1 VSILPQEQRDALQL
15 TMDQE
20 ASAFRRSFVEAGGFF
35 AIVRFF
41 ATREPSTDVDRG
53 RTRRGNAVALRIL
66 KACLLGNADGSFSV
80 MEDVSPDE
88 LGCRLLDSL
97 SDYEGLLNSLMSMV
111 IDDPGI
117 SSSTI
122 TDVLRFLRLLLQSPV
137 AAQAFVSL
145 PHGMAERFLAVL
157 LMHDEGPD
165 NTRSSAVSAALIVRR
180 STHDLILQTGI
191 LADTALPWLVKAL
204 GKIDPG
210 SESTREYFAV
220 LENLVCQGQG
230 TARAGSGLDDLGTM
244 VCKKLAS
251 CPRPSSESESL
262 DFPTGVLCGCLRIV
276 RALIEHGEPN
286 SLDSGSDIL
295 LTATG
300 VVRWS
305 QAYVSLGDSML
316 DPSVASRDARL
327 IDLMGCVFDGFLTPN
342 GASSVSICC
351 DKESRCRGFE
361 VVSAAAR
368 SCRTKDGFAALVPR
382 VSKLIDAAAPNLRHR
397 WGQFGGARSEHNPR
411 SRVASKYSGLRN
423 QGCTCYMNSVL
434 QQLFMMPELR
444 DSMCSAPLPSRLRT
458 SGGAMTKGLDIVG
471 KKITLQWENGVSYDA
486 IVEGYE
492 ETTGV
497 HRIRYCTTQVA
508 AQGRFHVD
516 LDEIARLP
524 PQLPDEFVLS
534 EGRPGKETGVFE
546 ISKGT
551 VESPVHGAAT
561 EGTSKVEETEE
572 TQDEAASRHLLEE
585 VQKTF
590 IHLDEGSRGRCFDPR
605 ALVEACACLKLEF
618 DVWQQND
625 ASEFTTKL
633 LDRLEIALK
642 KYAPGHFQ
650 FLDHTFGIKVTKQKI
665 CKECGLKSNREEKH
679 INIDCQIRGKTDILE
694 ALAAMTE
701 DEIME
706 GSNRV
711 FCDKCKENTD
721 TVLRTAISTLPN
733 VLILSLKRF
742 DLDFNT
748 FETVKLNSRCSFGEK
763 LNLKPFTLE
772 GLEAME
778 SARSL
783 SAGDPMETDD
793 ENEHPSAET
802 HPLDALPNEDYEY
815 KLVGVLVHAGVAQG
829 GHYYSFIKERYP
841 GGDAKWYRF
850 DDEDVTPFDPVC
862 IETECFGGKV
872 KKETKWPNGTVHTVE
887 QEQFANA
894 LILFYEKIKPSDLPM
909 DGPEQKDSISM
920 AEAGEPELTTTG
932 YGVFKADVQRSN
944 STHKWQMFLFDSEF
958 QEFMKRILR
967 LSFEPSEHLD
977 ASLDTSWRQDVVQ
990 MMLSF
995 VFDVLLYSSDR
1006 SSLGDWTRML
1016 RESLLLDSSCGRS
1029 AVHLLAQK
1037 TRQVS
1042 SNWIRTFL
1050 LDCPDPGSRSAAA
1063 CVFGAAIESCLCCEL
1078 ELRAL
1083 DEWRAAWEEQV
1094 KAMSVSSPAPCGLG
1108 EQWSALEDITKLN
1121 GEGATGV
1128 GVVLSFLNVLLESM
1142 PRCSRFSSELNG
1154 FIRDLSGIRLAKS
1167 NCELTVRQAIR
1178 ASLIPAR
1185 LVALAARD
1193 SLYPSNFR
1201 ILFPGSSVSHEA
1213 AATQMRHETIH
1224 NLVSMAGNQLH
1235 NSDAATSRV
1244 AIHCDYGS
1252 LFEALAQVAGLP
1264 GCTQAPLIHDTG
1276 EVIRNRRRYALN
1288 EASIAALTEVFEEYC
1303 SHGAPGMGYSDIQR
1317 YLKNTEVDLN
1327 QFPPQRIQDILN
1339 KYSSPNTVPGVA
1351 TSRCLSLE
1359 GFLAYYRDIIQSND
1373 GRLRHDL
1380 TLLGFRNDLSRRSHS
1395 ARVRSGD
1402 DGPLCVELH
1411 ESVALDVAE
1420 TLGDLPASWGDIA
1433 NTCLS
1438 NSANVFAL
1446 ASNVSEQLALYL
1458 VAGAAYRKPA
1468 EDLIDRILQAIYQT
1482 NNDWA
1487 GSGPLGNATLALQV
1501 IVHLPDPDRERR
1513 IGRIMESSASVARNV
1528 DHGGVGI
1535 LPVLRYLYHA
1545 RHASQSNRNDLQ
1557 WNYMRYVEIFKKL
1570 RLSQPV
1576 FLWLNA
1582 NRDAWH
1588 QLERDLIDSS
1598 SHQLYRHQQYQPP
1611 TMQQQS
1617 HLVRGGNEI
1626 VRDGGMGGGQR
1637 VSVPLDHGQ
1646 SDSDLNGMNDS
1657 EDDEDSQYEEL
1668 GDHMSV
1674 SANEGPHQIVV
1685 TGAGNQAV
1693 NGIYRQDGYFQ
1704 DACKYVMEGRWNGT
1718 QNRFYI
1724 FCCNVSNNTKHWYIS
1739 IVPVGSQPGTS
1750 NDIDFYT
1757 APVHERSRTV
1767 PPRDGWTKAQH
1778 GEDGVPALDYRV
1790 RPEDVGIV
1798 SSQIHLVGDRV
1809 SLGNGNGGAGTG
1821 AGGGGFMSGDEED
1834 DDDQNER
1841 YYEELRP
1848 QSPVVQGHAQH
1859 DQEDQSTRIN
1869 DENPDGPSRIV

>member
-1 VSILPQEQRDALQL
+1 
-15 TMDQE
+15 
-20 ASAFRRSFVEAGGFF
+20 
-35 AIVRFF
+35 
-41 ATREPSTDVDRG
+41 
-53 RTRRGNAVALRIL
+53 
-66 KACLLGNADGSFSV
+66 
-80 MEDVSPDE
+80 
-88 LGCRLLDSL
+88 
-97 SDYEGLLNSLMSMV
+97 
-111 IDDPGI
+111 
-117 SSSTI
+117 
-122 TDVLRFLRLLLQSPV
+122 
-137 AAQAFVSL
+137 
-145 PHGMAERFLAVL
+145 
-157 LMHDEGPD
+157 
-165 NTRSSAVSAALIVRR
+165 
-180 STHDLILQTGI
+180 
-191 LADTALPWLVKAL
+191 
-204 GKIDPG
+204 
-210 SESTREYFAV
+210 
-220 LENLVCQGQG
+220 
-230 TARAGSGLDDLGTM
+230 M

-251 CPRPSSESESL
+251 CPRPSSESESF
-262 DFPTGVLCGCLRIV
+262 DFPTGVLCGCLKIV

-286 SLDSGSDIL
+286 ALHAGSDIL

-305 QAYVSLGDSML
+305 QAFVTHGD
-316 DPSVASRDARL
+316 ASSDSPVDSGDARL
-327 IDLMGCVFDGFLTPN
+327 IDLMGCVFDGFLTPC

-361 VVSAAAR
+361 VVSAATR
-368 SCRTKDGFAALVPR
+368 SCRSKGGFAALVAR
-382 VSKLIDAAAPNLRHR
+382 VSTLIDSAAPNLRHR
-397 WGQFGGARSEHNPR
+397 WGQFGGTSGEHNPR
-411 SRVASKYSGLRN
+411 SRVSSKYSGLRN

-458 SGGAMTKGLDIVG
+458 SGTAMTKGLDIVG
-471 KKITLQWENGVSYDA
+471 RKITLQWENGVSYDA
-486 IVEGYE
+486 IVEAYDENSGA
-492 ETTGV
+492 
-497 HRIRYCTTQVA
+497 HRVRYCTTQVA
-508 AQGRFHVD
+508 TQGRYQVD
-516 LDEIARLP
+516 LDEIGRLP

-546 ISKGT
+546 ISKAT
-551 VESPVHGAAT
+551 TDSSAEGAT
-561 EGTSKVEETEE
+561 MEGTSKVKATEE

-590 IHLDEGSRGRCFDPR
+590 IHLNEGSRGRCFDPR

-642 KYAPGHFQ
+642 KYAPDHFH

-665 CKECGLKSNREEKH
+665 CKECGLKTNREEKH

-711 FCDKCKENTD
+711 FCDNCKENTD

-748 FETVKLNSRCSFGEK
+748 FETVKLNSRCSFGET

-778 SARSL
+778 SAKGP

-793 ENEHPSAET
+793 ANEHCSTDT

-841 GGDAKWYRF
+841 GSEAKWYRF
-850 DDEDVTPFDPVC
+850 DDEDVTPFDPSC
-862 IETECFGGKV
+862 IEAECFGGKV
-872 KKETKWPNGTVHTVE
+872 KKETKWPNGTIHTVE

-894 LILFYEKIKPSDLPM
+894 LILFYEKIKPSDLPVYV
-909 DGPEQKDSISM
+909 PERKELTSM
-920 AEAGEPELTTTG
+920 TEGGQMEPEPTTTG

-944 STHKWQMFLFDSEF
+944 ATHKWQTFLFDSEF
-958 QEFMKRILR
+958 QEFMKRVLR
-967 LSFEPSEHLD
+967 LTFEPSEQLD
-977 ASLDTSWRQDVVQ
+977 TSLDNSWRQDVVQ
-990 MMLSF
+990 MTLSF
-995 VFDVLLYSSDR
+995 LFDVLLYSSDR
-1006 SSLGDWTRML
+1006 SFVEEWTKML
-1016 RESLLLDSSCGRS
+1016 RESLLLDSSCGQSTVRR
-1029 AVHLLAQK
+1029 LAQK
-1037 TRQVS
+1037 TQHVS
-1042 SNWIRTFL
+1042 SNWIRTYL
-1050 LDCPDPGSRSAAA
+1050 LDCPDPGARSAAA
-1063 CVFGAAIESCLCCEL
+1063 CIFGAAIESSLSCDQ
-1078 ELRAL
+1078 ELRVL
-1083 DEWRAAWEEQV
+1083 DQWCLAWEEQV
-1094 KAMSVSSPAPCGLG
+1094 KTMPATSAAPCELG
-1108 EQWSALEDITKLN
+1108 QQWSALEDVTKLN
-1121 GEGATGV
+1121 GKGASGV
-1128 GVVLSFLNVLLESM
+1128 GVIFSFLNVLLEAM

-1154 FIRDLSGIRLAKS
+1154 FVRDLSCIRLTKS
-1167 NCELTVRQAIR
+1167 SYEFIVRRAIQA
-1178 ASLIPAR
+1178 ALIPAR
-1185 LVALAARD
+1185 LVAIVARD
-1193 SLYPSNFR
+1193 SLCPAHYR
-1201 ILFPGSSVSHEA
+1201 RLFPGSSISHEA

-1224 NLVSMAGNQLH
+1224 SLVSMAGSHLH
-1235 NSDAATSRV
+1235 NSDTATSR
-1244 AIHCDYGS
+1244 ITPHSDYGS
-1252 LFEALAQVAGLP
+1252 LFEALANVAGLP

-1276 EVIRNRRRYALN
+1276 EVVRNRRRYALN
-1288 EASIAALTEVFEEYC
+1288 EASVTALTEVFEEYC
-1303 SHGAPGMGYSDIQR
+1303 PPGAPGMGHRDIER
-1317 YLKNTEVDLN
+1317 YLIQTKVDLN

-1339 KYSSPNTVPGVA
+1339 KYSSPTTGSGVA
-1351 TSRCLSLE
+1351 ASRYLSLE
-1359 GFLAYYRDIIQSND
+1359 GFLAYYRDIIQTND

-1395 ARVRSGD
+1395 ARVCGVGDGLRSA
-1402 DGPLCVELH
+1402 ELH

-1420 TLGDLPASWGDIA
+1420 TLGDQPASWGDIA

-1438 NSANVFAL
+1438 NSANIFAI

-1458 VAGAAYRKPA
+1458 VAGAAYRRPA
-1468 EDLIDRILQAIYQT
+1468 DDLIDRILQAIYQSS
-1482 NNDWA
+1482 NDWA
-1487 GSGPLGNATLALQV
+1487 ANDSVGNATLALQV
-1501 IVHLPDPDRERR
+1501 IVHLPDPDREGR
-1513 IGRIMESSASVARNV
+1513 IRRIMESSTSVSRNV

-1545 RHASQSNRNDLQ
+1545 RHTSQSNRNELQ
-1557 WNYMRYVEIFKKL
+1557 WNYMRYADIFKKL
-1570 RLSQPV
+1570 RKSQSV

-1582 NRDAWH
+1582 NRDGWH

-1598 SHQLYRHQQYQPP
+1598 SHQLYRHQQYQQPI
-1611 TMQQQS
+1611 MQQQLP
-1617 HLVRGGNEI
+1617 HLTRGGSE
-1626 VRDGGMGGGQR
+1626 VARDGGLGVGQGG

-1657 EDDEDSQYEEL
+1657 EDDDDSQYEEL

-1674 SANEGPHQIVV
+1674 ATNEGPHQIVV

-1757 APVHERSRTV
+1757 APVHERSRMV
-1767 PPRDGWTKAQH
+1767 PPREGWTKAQH
-1778 GEDGVPALDYRV
+1778 GEDGVPTLEYRM
-1790 RPEDVGIV
+1790 RPEDVGIT
-1798 SSQIHLVGDRV
+1798 SSQIYLIGDRE
-1809 SLGNGNGGAGTG
+1809 SLGNGNGG
-1821 AGGGGFMSGDEED
+1821 GGGSGSGFVLGDEDD

-1841 YYEELRP
+1841 YYEEMGS
-1848 QSPVVQGHAQH
+1848 QSPVVQGFSRHE
-1859 DQEDQSTRIN
+1859 QENQNISMNEEDPKDPNRL
-1869 DENPDGPSRIV
+1869 V